1 MSSLVILGVAA
12 LTVLGLLALA
22 GNLLFDFALNP
33 QARFSILGRLR
44 AGELEGV
51 DSDQFNGN
59 PQLDGARAW
68 FERAKQSVALRASDG
83 TELLGWFVPPE
94 PADACQR
101 KYAVL
106 CHGFAGRPSDNAVA
120 ASYAH
125 AAGFAVLMPAARAHE
140 RNGRGY
146 VQMGWR
152 DSADL
157 VEWLGELV
165 HRDPGSRIV
174 LYGVSMGGAE
184 VMMASGR
191 DLPSQVRCIVED
203 CGYTSVWDEFCVQL
217 RMLFHLP
224 PHPLLD
230 AASLVCRLRAGFG
243 FREASAVRQLRRA
256 RVPMLF
262 IHGADDIFVPAA
274 MLDALYEACASP
286 VKERLLVEGASHGA
300 AAFADPERYWGTVAR
315 FVEEHI

>member
-1 MSSLVILGVAA
+1 MSSLVVLGVVA
-12 LTVLGLLALA
+12 LVLLGLLALA

-33 QARFSILGRLR
+33 HARFSILARLR
-44 AGELEGV
+44 AGQLEGI
-51 DSDQFNGN
+51 DSDQFSGN
-59 PQLDGARAW
+59 A
-68 FERAKQSVALRASDG
+68 
-83 TELLGWFVPPE
+83 
-94 PADACQR
+94 
-101 KYAVL
+101 

-125 AAGFAVLMPAARAHE
+125 AAGYAVLMPAARAHE
-140 RNGRGY
+140 RNAGGY
-146 VQMGWR
+146 AQMGWR

-262 IHGADDIFVPAA
+262 IHGGDDIFVPAT

-300 AAFADPERYWGTVAR
+300 AAFADPERYWGTIAR
-315 FVEEHI
+315 FVEKHI

>member
-1 MSSLVILGVAA
+1 MSSLVVLGVVA
-12 LTVLGLLALA
+12 LVLLGLLALA

-33 QARFSILGRLR
+33 HARFSILARLR
-44 AGELEGV
+44 AGQLEGI
-51 DSDQFNGN
+51 DSDQFSGN
-59 PQLDGARAW
+59 AQLDDARAW
-68 FERAKQSVALRASDG
+68 FERAKQSVMLRASDG
-83 TELLGWFVPPE
+83 AELLGWFVPPE

-125 AAGFAVLMPAARAHE
+125 AAGYAVLMPAARAHE
-140 RNGRGY
+140 RNGSGY

-157 VEWLGELV
+157 VEWLEELV
-165 HRDPGSRIV
+165 RRDPGSRIV

-217 RMLFHLP
+217 RILFHLP

-262 IHGADDIFVPAA
+262 IHGGDDIFVPAA
-274 MLDALYEACASP
+274 MLDAVYEACASP
-286 VKERLLVEGASHGA
+286 VKEKLLIESAGHGA
-300 AAFADPERYWGTVAR
+300 AAFVDPERYWGTVAR